1 MSIEPSADTA
11 IERIARGA
19 AADHPCQ
26 SAERHAWFMLVGLSL
41 LVVLVTELALPTL
54 GQQRAGRSESIE
66 RDAHLA
72 MAVTW

>member
-1 MSIEPSADTA
+1 
-11 IERIARGA
+11 
-19 AADHPCQ
+19 
-26 SAERHAWFMLVGLSL
+26 MLVGLSL
-41 LVVLVTELALPTL
+41 LVVLVAELALPTL